1 MSSEVPMNRI
11 RVMSSIGGF
20 HVQLGDLVLWVTS
33 KGHWEDIAEAV
44 TECFQAVGAP
54 RQIPLPRTDSVKPTD
69 YTTVNCSGACYQG
82 EDE

>member
-1 MSSEVPMNRI
+1 MNRI

-33 KGHWEDIAEAV
+33 EGHWEDIAEAV

-54 RQIPLPRTDSVKPTD
+54 RQVPVRTDSVKPTD
-69 YTTVNCSGACYQG
+69 YSSVNCSGACYCG